1 MAPAPQEP
9 ESASPTTNRPD
20 GESSVDNIAQAYRD
34 LLRGEQAATT
44 LETNLTN
51 LESRL
56 DALLAAFE
64 ANGKSD
70 QAGTAAPHNEN
81 SKEDGTTHHG
91 TSDTEK
97 KDGPGSNEP
106 ARKP

>member
-9 ESASPTTNRPD
+9 ETASPTTNRPD
-20 GESSVDNIAQAYRD
+20 GESSVDNIAQA
-34 LLRGEQAATT
+34 ATT
-44 LETNLTN
+44 LEANLTN

-64 ANGKSD
+64 ANEKSN
-70 QAGTAAPHNEN
+70 QGGTAAPQNEN
-81 SKEDGTTHHG
+81 SKEEGTAHHG
-91 TSDTEK
+91 VSDREK
-97 KDGPGSNEP
+97 EDGSGSYET